1 MKVRRLS
8 RRGES
13 KYLGGRR
20 WVGGIG
26 VGGKCGL
33 CGRGDLQREN
43 SSSAL
48 APRHECMKVRRLSR
62 RDESKYLG
70 GREWVGGIGVGGK
83 CDLCGRG
90 DLQRENSSRALTHQH
105 RLTLSNN
112 VSADSVGS
120 HGDVM
125 Q

>member
-1 MKVRRLS
+1 MH
-8 RRGES
+8 ES
-13 KYLGGRR
+13 AEVKPQRAEQVLGGKR

-26 VGGKCGL
+26 VGGVCGL

-90 DLQRENSSRALTHQH
+90 DLQRENSSSALAQQH
-105 RLTLSNN
+105 LCE
-112 VSADSVGS
+112 
-120 HGDVM
+120 
-125 Q
+125 

>member
-1 MKVRRLS
+1 MH
-8 RRGES
+8 ES
-13 KYLGGRR
+13 AEVKPQRAEQVLGGKR
-20 WVGGIG
+20 
-26 VGGKCGL
+26 
-33 CGRGDLQREN
+33 
-43 SSSAL
+43 
-48 APRHECMKVRRLSR
+48 
-62 RDESKYLG
+62 
-70 GREWVGGIGVGGK
+70 WVGGIGVGGK

>member
-1 MKVRRLS
+1 MH
-8 RRGES
+8 ES
-13 KYLGGRR
+13 AEVKPQRAEQVLGGRR

-90 DLQRENSSRALTHQH
+90 DLERENSSGIWRSST
-105 RLTLSNN
+105 SVNN
-112 VSADSVGS
+112 TFVSELRFDPGMSV
-120 HGDVM
+120 
-125 Q
+125 

>member
-1 MKVRRLS
+1 MH
-8 RRGES
+8 ES
-13 KYLGGRR
+13 AEVKPQRAEQVLGGRR

-62 RDESKYLG
+62 RGERKYLG
-70 GREWVGGIGVGGK
+70 GRRWVGGIAVGGK
-83 CDLCGRG
+83 CGLCGRG
-90 DLQRENSSRALTHQH
+90 DLQRKKKFQGIGAQ
-105 RLTLSNN
+105 
-112 VSADSVGS
+112 A
-120 HGDVM
+120 
-125 Q
+125 